1 MCGGNGVQEE
11 ASSKSKIVKE
21 ALFELKGDE
30 PAGQDAGEKALKQGS
45 AYFFCK
51 GSDSTQVRLQCP

>member
-1 MCGGNGVQEE
+1 MTENKGVCGGDGVQEE

-30 PAGQDAGEKALKQGS
+30 PAGQDAGERALGKV
-45 AYFFCK
+45 K
-51 GSDSTQVRLQCP
+51 GLKTGVSILFL